1 MDDEFEDEFSIG
13 NYEKNPEL
21 ARVYLLTLTEKERTV
36 LSIRCKRRTYRHIAK
51 KLSVSKKTVEF
62 HLGNIYKKLK
72 LNEVGMGYNERL
84 FLLVSFFCPTLRVRL
99 KTSQNSHSRA
109 SLWNDEIPTSLPDRP
124 Q

>member
-1 MDDEFEDEFSIG
+1 LDDEFEDEFSIG

-36 LSIRCKRRTYRHIAK
+36 LSIRCKRRTYRYIAK